1 MIGKNIIKWL
11 DEFITG
17 PTDLQKVASLRL
29 MKISDYYFDDHK
41 VSIGERQS
49 VVNRISVMITH
60 TNPIVQECIAS
71 LIGKLQIWT
80 IEVEN
85 MLDSL
90 LSSES
95 ESVLINAVWATGSL
109 KSNAKT
115 LIPKLLKLHNYN
127 SREVRFRVA
136 YALKEIAQSNE
147 AVRITLIKLTEDPD
161 WLVRMYALEALSV
174 CILAPDIEIEKVI
187 VTLLDDKDQAVQ
199 AGACRAIGTL
209 KITSKAAKNKLILM
223 AAEMSDALWALSK
236 NWPELF
242 YEQRFRQLLE
252 ANSGYPWANEQLAN
266 IKPIVKVKKSWLSKL
281 FSS

>member
-199 AGACRAIGTL
+199 AGGLSCNWYI
-209 KITSKAAKNKLILM
+209 KN
-223 AAEMSDALWALSK
+223 
-236 NWPELF
+236 
-242 YEQRFRQLLE
+242 
-252 ANSGYPWANEQLAN
+252 N
-266 IKPIVKVKKSWLSKL
+266 IK
-281 FSS
+281 SSEK